1 MNHCITRIHGLIL
14 IAVPHLIATYASPYG
29 ELLSHVE
36 DEPYQEYPDLTL
48 TRRSVSVLFLSS
60 VDV

>member
-1 MNHCITRIHGLIL
+1 MNHCITRIYGLIL
-14 IAVPHLIATYASPYG
+14 IAVPPLIATDASPYE

-36 DEPYQEYPDLTL
+36 DEPYQECPDITL
-48 TRRSVSVLFLSS
+48 TRCSVSVLFLSS